1 MTERDP
7 LIQVQSNGPQPPM
20 YQMFTQAMLLTR
32 ALLPIS
38 RSADVWACPL
48 RSCPSS
54 VIGADHILP
63 AQQPALAHWIMAVT
77 AISSPLMSRYRYAPS
92 TLPLL
97 LTASAYNLIHWISR
111 RMAVKRQCSFLSG
124 NLWPGPPRIL
134 CQLSPT
140 WPPELPIRATQAVV
154 ES

>member
-77 AISSPLMSRYRYAPS
+77 AAKEGGRGVGKMGLRVTPPPAEQFSGRQEENNLSGVLLDKTIGPFYKLSPDGWKI
-92 TLPLL
+92 
-97 LTASAYNLIHWISR
+97 ASAHSI
-111 RMAVKRQCSFLSG
+111 
-124 NLWPGPPRIL
+124 
-134 CQLSPT
+134 
-140 WPPELPIRATQAVV
+140 
-154 ES
+154 